1 MSRHQNSCQH
11 CGEPAAEKTAGQQVY
26 IECTNLTG
34 YKKED
39 GTEVPPCGMR
49 TPQLSAS
56 PDYGAWDR
64 VMAIWNRSE
73 ADQKGSKSDP
83 YDVPQAVYYQ
93 GMYYREDD
101 GKLYLCFKQYKGT
114 RLPSELINHNFALV
128 VEG

>member
-1 MSRHQNSCQH
+1 MREQKH
-11 CGEPAAEKTAGQQVY
+11 CKNCGAPAVEKTAGQQVY
-26 IECTNLTG
+26 IECSNLTG

-56 PDYGAWDR
+56 LDYGAWDR
-64 VMAIWNRSE
+64 VADIWNRSE

-93 GMYYREDD
+93 GMYYREET
-101 GKLYLCFKQYKGT
+101 GLYLCFKQYKGS
-114 RLPSELINHNFALV
+114 RLPSELVDHNFALV
-128 VEG
+128 TEG

>member
-1 MSRHQNSCQH
+1 MSRHQNDCKN
-11 CGEPAAEKTAGQQVY
+11 CGAPAEEKTKGQQVY
-26 IECTNLTG
+26 IECTNLAG

-56 PDYGAWDR
+56 LDYGAWDR
-64 VMAIWNRSE
+64 VMDIWNRSE

-93 GMYYREDD
+93 GMYYREEAS
-101 GKLYLCFKQYKGT
+101 LYLCFKDYEGAY
-114 RLPSELINHNFALV
+114 LPSELVDHNFAI
-128 VEG
+128 VEE